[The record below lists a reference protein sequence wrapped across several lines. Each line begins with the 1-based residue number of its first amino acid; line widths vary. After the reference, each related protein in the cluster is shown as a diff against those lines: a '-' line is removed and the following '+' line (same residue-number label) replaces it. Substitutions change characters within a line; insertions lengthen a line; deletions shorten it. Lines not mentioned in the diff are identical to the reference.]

1 MSEFEEQKVSGDE
14 EAQETEEDTSLA
26 NSDVTTKYQEA
37 AKIVNATLAEI
48 LNLCVPG
55 ANIVDIC
62 RAGDLSITSKVD
74 TIYRPKKGR
83 KPVDKGIAFPVC
95 ISVNECVCHNSPLA
109 SDPPSLLNAGDS
121 VKCDLGC
128 QVDGYIAIAA
138 HTFIV
143 PTVEGEGEAATRTP
157 LAVITGPQ
165 ADCINAAYKGA
176 EVAARMIKPGNTN
189 KQVAAAVEAVGAAY
203 GVQPIMGTLMHQMKR
218 YVIDASKVIMLR
230 EEGDARV
237 EECTFE
243 ANEVYAVDVAM
254 STGEGKSREHDTR
267 TTVYKRNVDKNYS
280 LKMKASR
287 ALFSEINKKFP
298 TLPFTIRGLEDEM
311 QAKLGLRECVQHE
324 LLTPY
329 AVLHERPGDF
339 VAHFK
344 FTVLL
349 LPGGTSKITGM
360 DLPEGVFVSAEDKVL
375 PAEIQAVLD
384 EESKKKKKSK
394 KKK

>member
-1 MSEFEEQKVSGDE
+1 
-14 EAQETEEDTSLA
+14 
-26 NSDVTTKYQEA
+26 
-37 AKIVNATLAEI
+37 
-48 LNLCVPG
+48 
-55 ANIVDIC
+55 
-62 RAGDLSITSKVD
+62 
-74 TIYRPKKGR
+74 
-83 KPVDKGIAFPVC
+83 
-95 ISVNECVCHNSPLA
+95 
-109 SDPPSLLNAGDS
+109 
-121 VKCDLGC
+121 
-128 QVDGYIAIAA
+128 
-138 HTFIV
+138 
-143 PTVEGEGEAATRTP
+143 
-157 LAVITGPQ
+157 
-165 ADCINAAYKGA
+165 
-176 EVAARMIKPGNTN
+176 
-189 KQVAAAVEAVGAAY
+189 
-203 GVQPIMGTLMHQMKR
+203 
-218 YVIDASKVIMLR
+218 MLR
-230 EEGDARV
+230 EEGEARV

-254 STGEGKSREHDTR
+254 STGEGKAREHDTR
-267 TTVYKRNVDKNYS
+267 TTVFKRNVDKNYN

-287 ALFSEINKKFP
+287 AMFSEISKKFP
-298 TLPFTIRGLEDEM
+298 TLPFTLRGLEDER